1 MKDSGQFGALGVI
14 NACSPGG
21 GGSSVFVPR
30 EIVLCIKNGAIFVR
44 RGGVKKLESVRKL
57 NILSKK

>member
-1 MKDSGQFGALGVI
+1 MI